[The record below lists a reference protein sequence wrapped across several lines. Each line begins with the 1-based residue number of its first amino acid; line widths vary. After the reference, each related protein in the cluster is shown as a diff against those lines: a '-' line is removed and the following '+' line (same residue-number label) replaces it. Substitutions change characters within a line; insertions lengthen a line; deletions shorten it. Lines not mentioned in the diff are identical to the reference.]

1 MAGRRPRG
9 NRFPARPG
17 RRTQVKKGFDSFIS
31 IVPGD
36 VPDALEKLGLDV
48 IRVDD
53 SGEATTKCPAHLE
66 NTGREDRHPS
76 FSVNIESGLYGCW
89 SCQFRGTF
97 VSLVKYVIGQREDR
111 EVEHAEAVAWVRAQ
125 GTIKRVE
132 RILAK
137 NRKEATDT
145 TEEINEAKLALFVP
159 VPPEALESRGLTAE
173 ACARYGVLWDAENGR
188 WITPIR
194 DEAGVLLGWQEKNK
208 RYFKN
213 RPKGLKKAQHIF
225 GLTALPARCERIVV
239 VESPLDAVR
248 LASLGIHA
256 VASYGAS
263 VSDTQMQLIFERT
276 NRLVLFPD
284 NDSAGRIARD
294 KLLASWTRRG
304 LAISIVDYRLIM
316 AKPFG
321 RRDLVE
327 GLDPGDLD
335 DDESLLLIDQAIPA
349 SIARITLR

>member
-1 MAGRRPRG
+1 MAGNRPSGRRPRS
-9 NRFPARPG
+9 NRFPASSG
-17 RRTQVKKGFDSFIS
+17 RRAPIKRGFDSFIS

-36 VPDALEKLGLDV
+36 VVAALDKLGLAV
-48 IRVDD
+48 IRVDE
-53 SGEATTKCPAHLE
+53 SGEATCKCPAHLE

-89 SCQFRGTF
+89 SCQFKGTF
-97 VSLVKYVIGQREDR
+97 VSLVKYVLEC
-111 EVEHAEAVAWVRAQ
+111 EHEEAVAWVRAQ

-137 NRKEATDT
+137 RRAQDVDT
-145 TEEINEAKLALFVP
+145 TEEINEAKLALYVP
-159 VPPEALESRGLTAE
+159 PPPEALESRGLTAE
-173 ACARYGVLWDAENGR
+173 ACARYGVLWDVENER
-188 WITPIR
+188 WITPVR
-194 DEAGVLLGWQEKNK
+194 EADGTLLGWQEKNK
-208 RYFKN
+208 RYFRN

-225 GLTALPARCERIVV
+225 GMTALPARCDFIVI

-263 VSDTQMQLIFERT
+263 VSDTQMQMLYERT

-294 KLLASWTRRG
+294 KLLGTWTRRG
-304 LAISIVDYRLIM
+304 LAISIVDYRKLLGE
-316 AKPFG
+316 A
-321 RRDLVE
+321 RRDVVE

-335 DDESLLLIDQAIPA
+335 DDEAVLLVDQAIPA